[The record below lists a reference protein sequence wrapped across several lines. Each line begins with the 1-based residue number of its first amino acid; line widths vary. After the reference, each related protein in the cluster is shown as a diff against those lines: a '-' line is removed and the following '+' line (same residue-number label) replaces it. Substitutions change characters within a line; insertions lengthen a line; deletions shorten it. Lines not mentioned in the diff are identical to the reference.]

1 MAAGLVLEFMVLLRQ
16 GPDVGSRESDVR
28 GQQELRDLNRQGAKD
43 AKKNGFNFFIAAC
56 PIKQKKFY
64 WAGSNK
70 KASSLPCTYLGLR
83 L

>member
-1 MAAGLVLEFMVLLRQ
+1 
-16 GPDVGSRESDVR
+16 
-28 GQQELRDLNRQGAKD
+28 LNRQGAKD